1 MGLITLKYLVY
12 CHKDTEVVI
21 KLFIRWLENVIENR
35 MGRCEKSLKEAV
47 VNVGTAHCGTFGS
60 HTNTLSLDT
69 YKHTFTRHTN
79 TLSLDT
85 YKHTFTGHVQT
96 LSLDKYNTLSLDTY
110 KHIFT
115 RHIQTHFH

>member
-21 KLFIRWLENVIENR
+21 KLFIRLLENVIENR

-69 YKHTFTRHTN
+69 YKHTFTIHIQTHFHWTHTN

-85 YKHTFTGHVQT
+85 YKHTFTGQIQHT
-96 LSLDKYNTLSLDTY
+96 
-110 KHIFT
+110 FT
-115 RHIQTHFH
+115 GHIQTHFH